1 MGEALKKEIRAETA
15 IEVAIYQVAE
25 AGTLELQLVHGAVQ
39 GLERSTV
46 LLMKKLLTSQCRAD
60 STRCHCW
67 KCSWSLTAA
76 LRRRN
81 GWNSGAV
88 AGEEEKLTVTGL
100 LAG

>member
-1 MGEALKKEIRAETA
+1 
-15 IEVAIYQVAE
+15 
-25 AGTLELQLVHGAVQ
+25 
-39 GLERSTV
+39 
-46 LLMKKLLTSQCRAD
+46 MKKLLTSQCRAD

-88 AGEEEKLTVTGL
+88 AGEEETLTVGVGGL
-100 LAG
+100 GGLGGVGGLGGLGGVGGLQYCIVNATIIRLRMKY